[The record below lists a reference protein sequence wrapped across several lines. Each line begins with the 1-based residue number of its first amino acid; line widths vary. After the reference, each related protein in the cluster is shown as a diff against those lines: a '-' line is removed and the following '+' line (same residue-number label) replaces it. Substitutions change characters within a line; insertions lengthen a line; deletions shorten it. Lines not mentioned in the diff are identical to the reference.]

1 VPETALPAGLVNVP
15 ARHFRVE
22 EEDFAGLD
30 SGAGAALSC
39 GRGSAFCARRAF
51 RLRAAR
57 WNVCFLFAMV
67 EAPFVVVV
75 AADLETG
82 RHQYRNASAR
92 APRHAEP
99 HRIPLLVARDEFDPR
114 VPLMERS

>member
-1 VPETALPAGLVNVP
+1 VPEAALPAGLVDVP
-15 ARHFRVE
+15 ARHSRVEE
-22 EEDFAGLD
+22 EEDFAGFD

-75 AADLETG
+75 AA
-82 RHQYRNASAR
+82 
-92 APRHAEP
+92 
-99 HRIPLLVARDEFDPR
+99 V
-114 VPLMERS
+114 